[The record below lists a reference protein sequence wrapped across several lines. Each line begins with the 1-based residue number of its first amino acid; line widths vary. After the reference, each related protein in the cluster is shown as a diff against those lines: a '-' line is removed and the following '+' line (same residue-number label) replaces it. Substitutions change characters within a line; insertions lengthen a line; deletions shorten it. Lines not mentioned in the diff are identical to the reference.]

1 MTNVPLLPRRRATFF
16 GWFTRHWRPRGLA
29 LLILSPAL
37 LGVERRPALPIVSSI
52 RCVVLERDD
61 LDPAVWRAIG
71 ALGANLVATARP
83 PSPETDRVAG
93 EVGLTYLAFLTTDE
107 IEAFAADPARVVESR
122 AERNLAGFYYW
133 DANLVQEG
141 FTTPDAQQRAYTTL
155 KSLFP
160 DKLVLYPTRL
170 DPIVWSPD
178 FLDQYF
184 RPAFTDLVTPY
195 FYPVGTTIIGE
206 AREQDE
212 WPQRLAELLAALAP
226 RVPAGKGVLPVLQ
239 GFEQQGYPV
248 GARFPASQFTIY
260 LRFWPDL
267 AGAAVEAWELPGPG
281 PLVELAGKPALQE
294 GVCALFAGLA
304 GPRARCRLRLTVPWR

>member
-1 MTNVPLLPRRRATFF
+1 VTNVPLLPGRGATFF
-16 GWFTRHWRPRGLA
+16 GWFTSHWCPRGFA
-29 LLILSPAL
+29 LLILLPAIFD
-37 LGVERRPALPIVSSI
+37 VERRPTLPIVSSI

-61 LDPAVWRAIG
+61 LDPAVWRAIA
-71 ALGANLVATARP
+71 ALGANLVAMARP

-93 EVGLTYLAFLTTDE
+93 EVGLSYLAFLTTDE
-107 IEAFAADPARVVESR
+107 IQAFAADPVRVAESR
-122 AERNLAGFYYW
+122 AEHNLAGFFYW

-141 FTTPDAQQRAYTTL
+141 FTTPEAQQRAYTTL
-155 KSLFP
+155 KNLFP

-195 FYPVGTTIIGE
+195 FYPVGTTIIGD

-212 WPQRLAELLAALAP
+212 WPQRLAALLAALAP
-226 RVPAGKGVLPVLQ
+226 RVPVGKGVLPVLQ

-248 GARFPASQFTIY
+248 GSRFSAAQFTIY
-260 LRFWPDL
+260 LQFWPDL

-281 PLVELAGKPALQE
+281 PLMELAARPSLQE
-294 GVCALFAGLA
+294 GVCALFADLA
-304 GPRARCRLRLTVPWR
+304 GPRAQCRMRPTVPWR